1 MRIIPS
7 SFTRYHLLG
16 AVALLLSLALPAHA
30 QNSQNQNQ
38 PAQIVDLRG
47 RTVVLDSPV
56 ERIAIDDGRFLVAL
70 SLIHENFVDVLA
82 AWPQDI
88 NRVGE
93 HIYAQLLEKY
103 PQLKDVP
110 RIPSSA
116 QPFNVEAVLSAAPD
130 VAVVSAG
137 SGPTDAQVAQLESG

>member
-1 MRIIPS
+1 MRSPPS

-16 AVALLLSLALPAHA
+16 AVALLLALALPAHA
-30 QNSQNQNQ
+30 QNQNQNQNQ

-47 RTVVLDSPV
+47 RTVVLDRPV

-70 SLIHENFVDVLA
+70 SLIHEHPVDVLA

-93 HIYAQLLEKY
+93 HTHAQLLAKY
-103 PQLKDVP
+103 PRSEERRV
-110 RIPSSA
+110 
-116 QPFNVEAVLSAAPD
+116 
-130 VAVVSAG
+130 G
-137 SGPTDAQVAQLESG
+137 SGR

>member
-30 QNSQNQNQ
+30 QNSHNQNQNQ

-70 SLIHENFVDVLA
+70 SLIHENPVDVLA

-88 NRVGE
+88 NRVVE
-93 HIYAQLLEKY
+93 HYYALCL
-103 PQLKDVP
+103 
-110 RIPSSA
+110 
-116 QPFNVEAVLSAAPD
+116 
-130 VAVVSAG
+130 
-137 SGPTDAQVAQLESG
+137 